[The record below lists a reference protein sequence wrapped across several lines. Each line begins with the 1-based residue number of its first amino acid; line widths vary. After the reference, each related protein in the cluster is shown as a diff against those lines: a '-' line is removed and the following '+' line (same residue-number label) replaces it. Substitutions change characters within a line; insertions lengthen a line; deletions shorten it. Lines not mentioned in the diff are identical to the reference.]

1 MHAKR
6 ATSEPPPVPDQ
17 QPERRS
23 IADPS
28 KKAKMLAMLQI
39 EPFRDN
45 SAGCLRFPGKFR
57 LLVKGDQ
64 WRTWYQNITSIPMN
78 ILEGLHHTQFIG
90 NNNSEN
96 AWVGLKMPSW
106 SFCQLHPGWI
116 PLGLFA
122 EQVLDNYVVDG
133 HGER

>member
-1 MHAKR
+1 MS

-17 QPERRS
+17 QPERRR

-45 SAGCLRFPGKFR
+45 SAGYLRFPGKFR

-64 WRTWYQNITSIPMN
+64 
-78 ILEGLHHTQFIG
+78 
-90 NNNSEN
+90 
-96 AWVGLKMPSW
+96 
-106 SFCQLHPGWI
+106 
-116 PLGLFA
+116 
-122 EQVLDNYVVDG
+122 
-133 HGER
+133 